1 MLRRQFIR
9 HGGEGLSLAA
19 LATAGLL
26 PSLLRAKA
34 PSDSWPTEA
43 FHAEQL
49 DRARELLFD
58 ATSAETTDA
67 ILIEAPDIAENG
79 RVVPVTAR
87 VDLPQPKSLA
97 LLSDENPFPLLALAH
112 FTPAVAAA
120 VSVRV
125 KLGASAN
132 LIALVEADGGLYRA
146 TRAVKVTAGGCGG

>member
-1 MLRRQFIR
+1 MLRRQFVR
-9 HGGEGLSLAA
+9 RGGEGLSLAA
-19 LATAGLL
+19 LASAGLL
-26 PSLLRAKA
+26 PLLLRAEA
-34 PSDSWPTEA
+34 PSDGWPTEA

-49 DRARELLFD
+49 DRARQLLFG
-58 ATSAETTDA
+58 SASAGPTDA

-79 RVVPVTAR
+79 RMVPVTTT
-87 VDLPQPKSLA
+87 VDLPQPRSLA

-112 FTPAVAAA
+112 FTPAVAAT